1 MSDDKNLRVPSLVP
15 PLADKD
21 QKKLPI
27 VTIDGPA
34 GAGKSTAARW
44 LAYIL
49 GFKLIDTGALYR
61 SLALQAIER
70 GILLDDETKLAEL
83 CGNLKFQFGNL
94 ELPPN
99 ADKDA
104 VPQIRIYC
112 NGIDVTE
119 SIRTPEMGM
128 AASNVSKLP
137 AVRAALLQVQRDFG
151 NDGGIVM
158 EGRDI
163 GTVIFPSADLKFYLE
178 ASIESRAKRRQAELQ
193 QNGIELSFEQILK
206 ETKAR
211 DEQDMNRKVAP
222 LKKADD
228 AISIDSTSK
237 SFEEVVTDMAQ
248 KVRSYLKIS

>member
-1 MSDDKNLRVPSLVP
+1 MTEDINLKGPSLVP
-15 PLADKD
+15 PPTTRDMTR
-21 QKKLPI
+21 LPI

-44 LAYIL
+44 LAYTL

-70 GILLDDETKLAEL
+70 GISLDDEAALAEL
-83 CGNLKFQFGNL
+83 CSKLKFQFGNL

-99 ADKDA
+99 ADKDSI
-104 VPQIRIYC
+104 PQLRIYC

-137 AVRAALLQVQRDFG
+137 AVRNALLQVQRDFG
-151 NDGGIVM
+151 IEGGIVM

-163 GTVIFPSADLKFYLE
+163 GTVIFPQADVKFYLE
-178 ASIESRAKRRQAELQ
+178 ASVESRAKRRQMELEQ
-193 QNGIELSFEQILK
+193 AGAKLSLEQVLK

-211 DEQDMNRKVAP
+211 DDQDMNRKIAP

-228 AISIDSTSK
+228 AIPIDSTSK
-237 SFEEVVTDMAQ
+237 SFEEVVTDMAH
-248 KVRSYLKIS
+248 KVRSFLKKE

>member
-1 MSDDKNLRVPSLVP
+1 MSETNNLNGPRLVP
-15 PLADKD
+15 FPKTEDSRR
-21 QKKLPI
+21 LPI

-44 LAYIL
+44 LAYTL

-61 SLALQAIER
+61 SLALQAIEK
-70 GILLDDETKLAEL
+70 GISLDDEKKLAEL

-94 ELPPN
+94 ELPSN
-99 ADKDA
+99 SEKDA
-104 VPQIRIYC
+104 IPQLRIYC
-112 NGIDVTE
+112 NEIDVTE

-137 AVRAALLQVQRDFG
+137 AVRQALLQVQRDFG
-151 NDGGIVM
+151 NEGGIVM

-163 GTVIFPSADLKFYLE
+163 GTVIFPNADVKFYLE
-178 ASIESRAKRRQAELQ
+178 ASLESRAQRRQAELEAV
-193 QNGIELSFEQILK
+193 GIKLTLDQILK

-211 DEQDMNRKVAP
+211 DDQDMNREIAP
-222 LKKADD
+222 LIKAKD

-237 SFEEVVTDMAQ
+237 SFEEVVTDMAHTVRNFL
-248 KVRSYLKIS
+248 KVE